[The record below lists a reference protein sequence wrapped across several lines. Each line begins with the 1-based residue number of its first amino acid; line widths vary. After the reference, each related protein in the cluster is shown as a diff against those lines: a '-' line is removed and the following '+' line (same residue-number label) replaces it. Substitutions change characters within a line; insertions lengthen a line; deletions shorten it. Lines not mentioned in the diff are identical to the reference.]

1 MGTPSFDLYIYSQDR
16 HCNSQVRELL
26 KIATKSLRFLGVME
40 QVIDLYCKLETK
52 SLEDYPVSTISVG
65 LNKPL
70 NSTYTPFPICETE
83 I

>member
-1 MGTPSFDLYIYSQDR
+1 
-16 HCNSQVRELL
+16 
-26 KIATKSLRFLGVME
+26 ME

-52 SLEDYPVSTISVG
+52 SLEDYPVSTISVD